1 MAPVNPPAEEP
12 KDLGLGSRVAQQS
25 RLRFL
30 NRDGSFN
37 VRRRGL
43 SFFRSLSL
51 YHALLSMSWTKF
63 TAVLM
68 GGLVAFNG
76 LFAFAYV
83 LCGEGAIHGATA
95 ETLPA
100 RILESF
106 FFSVQTAT
114 TIGYGHL
121 SPVGIATNIVVSV
134 EVMVSLLGFALA
146 TGILFARFSRP
157 DARVA
162 FSQNAVFAPY
172 QGITAFEFRI
182 ANERASQLVQVEVKV
197 IMSRFE
203 EGKGSHKRVF
213 YELTLERG
221 QVQIFPLNW
230 TIVHPIDD
238 KSPLFGVTQ
247 EALTGAETEFMVF
260 LTALDETFWQTVH
273 TRTSY
278 KPEEIVWGAKF
289 SDMFEQADDGVITV
303 DLRRIH
309 EIEPA
314 PIP

>member
-1 MAPVNPPAEEP
+1 MAPVNLPGEEQ

-37 VRRRGL
+37 VRRRGM

-51 YHALLSMSWTKF
+51 YHALLSMTWMKF
-63 TAVLM
+63 TAVLL
-68 GGLVAFNG
+68 GGLVVFNG
-76 LFAFAYV
+76 LFAVAYV
-83 LCGEGAIHGATA
+83 LCGEGAIRGATA
-95 ETLPA
+95 ETLPE

-121 SPVGIATNIVVSV
+121 SPVGIATNVVVSV

-157 DARVA
+157 NARVV
-162 FSQNAVFAPY
+162 FSRNGVFAPY
-172 QGITAFEFRI
+172 RGITAFEFRI
-182 ANERASQLVQVEVKV
+182 ANERKSQLVQVEIKV

-203 EGKGSHKRVF
+203 GGKGNHKRVF
-213 YELTLERG
+213 YELPLERDR
-221 QVQIFPLNW
+221 VQFFPLNW
-230 TIVHPIDD
+230 TIVHPIDE
-238 KSPLFGVTQ
+238 KSPLSGVSQ
-247 EALTGAETEFMVF
+247 SALAEADTEFMVF

-278 KPEEIVWGAKF
+278 KPDEIVWGAKF
-289 SDMFEQADDGVITV
+289 SDIFEQAGDGLITV

-314 PIP
+314 PIS

>member
-1 MAPVNPPAEEP
+1 MTPSETSREEA

-37 VRRRGL
+37 VRRRGM
-43 SFFRSLSL
+43 SFFHSLSL
-51 YHALLSMSWTKF
+51 YHALLSMSWMKF

-68 GGLVAFNG
+68 GGLVVFNG
-76 LFAFAYV
+76 LFAIAYV

-95 ETLPA
+95 VTFPGRL
-100 RILESF
+100 LEAI

-121 SPVGIATNIVVSV
+121 SPVGIAANMVVSV

-157 DARVA
+157 DARVV
-162 FSQNAVFAPY
+162 FSHNAVFAPY
-172 QGITAFEFRI
+172 RGITAFEFRI
-182 ANERASQLVQVEVKV
+182 ANERKSQLIQVEMKV

-203 EGKGSHKRVF
+203 GGKNNPKRAF
-213 YELTLERG
+213 YELPLERDR
-221 QVQIFPLNW
+221 VQFFPLNW
-230 TIVHPIDD
+230 TIVHPIDE
-238 KSPLFGVTQ
+238 KSPLFGVSQ
-247 EALTGAETEFMVF
+247 SALMQSDTEFMVF
-260 LTALDETFWQTVH
+260 LTAMDETFSQTVH

-289 SDMFEQADDGVITV
+289 SDMFERTDDGLISV

-314 PIP
+314 PLS

>member
-1 MAPVNPPAEEP
+1 MDSVNPPGEEA

-37 VRRRGL
+37 VRRRGM
-43 SFFRSLSL
+43 SFLQSLSL
-51 YHALLSMSWTKF
+51 YHALLSMTWTKF

-68 GGLVAFNG
+68 GGLVVFNG
-76 LFAFAYV
+76 LFAVAYV
-83 LCGEGAIHGATA
+83 LCGEGAIPGATA
-95 ETLPA
+95 ETLPG
-100 RILESF
+100 RLLESF

-121 SPVGIATNIVVSV
+121 SPVGIATNVVVSV

-157 DARVA
+157 DARVV
-162 FSQNAVFAPY
+162 FSHNAVLAPY
-172 QGITAFEFRI
+172 RGITAFEFRI
-182 ANERASQLVQVEVKV
+182 ANERKSQLVQVEIKV

-203 EGKGSHKRVF
+203 GGGRNHKRVF
-213 YELTLERG
+213 YELSLERER
-221 QVQIFPLNW
+221 VQFFPLNW
-230 TIVHPIDD
+230 TIVHPIDE
-238 KSPLFGVTQ
+238 KSPLFGVSQ
-247 EALTGAETEFMVF
+247 AALTEADAEFMVF
-260 LTALDETFWQTVH
+260 LTAVDETFWQTVH
-273 TRTSY
+273 TRISY

-289 SDMFEQADDGVITV
+289 TDMFEQGEDGLITV

-314 PIP
+314 PLS